1 MSVRKAIS
9 FIKRQEQVK
18 VIISSRRNVLEEY
31 KREMYDLNDISIND
45 SENIEIICN
54 KKIIEIP
61 VEEINKVVS
70 KSTYVVFHED
80 LIVILFNFISK

>member
-80 LIVILFNFISK
+80 LRVILFNFISK